1 MIVYGKDR
9 KTVLAE
15 PGVTRKVLAYNEQV
29 MMCEISFKE
38 GAKGSAH
45 AHPHT
50 QVSYVKKGSFRFALG
65 DEVSMVSEGDS
76 ILIPPD
82 ITHSA
87 EALEDAVLVDVFLP
101 MRRDFVQ

>member
-9 KTVLAE
+9 EPVLAE

-50 QVSYVKKGSFRFALG
+50 QVSYVAKGSLRFTLG
-65 DEVSMVSEGDS
+65 DEVNIISKGDS
-76 ILIPPD
+76 VLIPPD
-82 ITHSA
+82 VTHSA
-87 EALEDAVLVDVFLP
+87 EALEEAVLVDVFHP
-101 MRRDFVQ
+101 MRKNFV

>member
-1 MIVYGKDR
+1 MIVYGKNV
-9 KTVLAE
+9 KAAAAE

-29 MMCEISFKE
+29 MMCEITFSG

-50 QVSYVKKGSFRFALG
+50 QVTYVNKGSFRFALG

-87 EALEDAVLVDVFLP
+87 EALQDGVLVDVFLP